1 MAKNSSFFYFR
12 GEPVNDHFLDE
23 VKELRY
29 IDFQEF
35 LKLIIQAMRNYR
47 ILKTDMKDR
56 F

>member
-1 MAKNSSFFYFR
+1 MAKNSSFFYFQ
-12 GEPVNDHFLDE
+12 GVPVNNHLLDE
-23 VKELRY
+23 VGELRY

-35 LKLIIQAMRNYR
+35 LKLIIQARKNYG